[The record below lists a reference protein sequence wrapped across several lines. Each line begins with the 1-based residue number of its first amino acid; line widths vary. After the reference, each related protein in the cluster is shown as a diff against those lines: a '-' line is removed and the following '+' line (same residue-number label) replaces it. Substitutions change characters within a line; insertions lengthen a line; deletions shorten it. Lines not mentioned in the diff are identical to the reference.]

1 MSMLSASLRPIETA
15 CFSYWEESFLQIPI
29 SDDDVHFQD
38 SSAFPVGEKK
48 KKKKMIKDPKKI
60 ASCCLGQK
68 RLLGI

>member
-15 CFSYWEESFLQIPI
+15 CFSYWEEYFLQIPI

-38 SSAFPVGEKK
+38 SSAFPVRGK